1 MKIQLLIGFLLL
13 TVIGCKSL
21 DEKMENTE
29 QEAFEQ
35 KINGEIVYFKA
46 AGNEPFWNLIIT
58 NDSIE
63 LKSMAGGPETFKIR
77 HVNPVR
83 AEDSDVKMY
92 RVDTELG
99 KMNIQIIKGNCEN
112 SMSGAIS
119 PYFVTTELVK
129 KADNKSVILHGC
141 GQYMTDQRL
150 NDVWVLEHL
159 NGKTI
164 SKSDFAREFP
174 HIEINTTNNT
184 ISGFAGCN
192 QMNGKI
198 LFEKDILRFKNII
211 TTKMMCEPKN
221 KEAEFLK
228 ALHNVETYT
237 IDNNRLWLSSSTG
250 VQVVFKKI
258 D

>member
-1 MKIQLLIGFLLL
+1 MKRHLLIGFLLL

-21 DEKMENTE
+21 DEKMENAD
-29 QEAFEQ
+29 QEAYEK

-46 AGNEPFWNLIIT
+46 SGNDPFWNLTIT

-63 LKSMAGGPETFKIR
+63 LKSMASGPETFKI
-77 HVNPVR
+77 HHANPMR

-99 KMNIQIIKGNCEN
+99 KMNIQIIKGNCQN
-112 SMSGAIS
+112 SKSGVIS
-119 PYFVTTELVK
+119 PYYVTTEFLK
-129 KADNKSVILHGC
+129 KADNKSLLLHGC
-141 GQYMTDQRL
+141 GQYMTDERL

-164 SKSDFAREFP
+164 SVSDFAREFP
-174 HIEINTTNNT
+174 HIEINTTSNT
-184 ISGFAGCN
+184 FSGFAGCN

-198 LFEKDILRFKNII
+198 IFEKDALKFRNVI
-211 TTKMMCEPKN
+211 TTKMMCAPKN

-228 ALHNVETYT
+228 ALHNVSTYT
-237 IDNNRLWLSSSTG
+237 IDNNRLWLSSETG